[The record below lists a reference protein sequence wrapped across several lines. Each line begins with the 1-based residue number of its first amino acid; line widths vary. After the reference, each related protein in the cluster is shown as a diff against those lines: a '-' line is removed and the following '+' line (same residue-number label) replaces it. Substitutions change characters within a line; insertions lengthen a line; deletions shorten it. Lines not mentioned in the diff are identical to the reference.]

1 MNILTTMFLAIGV
14 DITIYLALAEQVMEE
29 NPTIEKIGIALLI
42 AIVNAILIPL
52 VLGFL
57 KWLKKKVFAS
67 KKLSEK
73 QKEKLGELLDELI
86 DEVDGDED
94 KEEK

>member
-1 MNILTTMFLAIGV
+1 MNLLTTMFLAIGV

-52 VLGFL
+52 VLGF
-57 KWLKKKVFAS
+57 
-67 KKLSEK
+67 
-73 QKEKLGELLDELI
+73 
-86 DEVDGDED
+86 
-94 KEEK
+94 